1 MTYISDNDD
10 EFGVFERGSISNI
23 LLGMAKARTPVNAT
37 FNAGM
42 EVLLTV
48 VLDVDQKG
56 GWVYLDVN
64 ANDEINKHMV
74 HSKRVSFQAFFAGA
88 KIMWNNVAV
97 QDSSWEGGRAF
108 RVAIPDR
115 LQRIQRR
122 GSYRVNTPIT
132 NPVMCKITVN
142 PKLELSMPLF
152 DICIEGIGVIL
163 PETPDPS
170 FVKLANFKHC
180 RLEHADFGVLEVS
193 LFVKSMW
200 EITLKNNAKA
210 QRAGLEF
217 TNLMPGIQN
226 KIQRYVYQLERQLM
240 ATRAL

>member
-1 MTYISDNDD
+1 MRDQIIAVLTA
-10 EFGVFERGSISNI
+10 
-23 LLGMAKARTPVNAT
+23 LKTP
-37 FNAGM
+37 
-42 EVLLTV
+42 
-48 VLDVDQKG
+48 
-56 GWVYLDVN
+56 
-64 ANDEINKHMV
+64 
-74 HSKRVSFQAFFAGA
+74 
-88 KIMWNNVAV
+88 
-97 QDSSWEGGRAF
+97 EGGRAF

-132 NPVMCKITVN
+132 NPVMCKIAVS

-152 DICIEGIGVIL
+152 DICIEGIGIIL
-163 PETPDPS
+163 PETPDPA
-170 FVKLANFKHC
+170 FVKLANFKNC
-180 RLEHADFGVLEVS
+180 RLEHTDIGVLEVS

-217 TNLMPGIQN
+217 TNLLPGIQN

>member
-1 MTYISDNDD
+1 
-10 EFGVFERGSISNI
+10 
-23 LLGMAKARTPVNAT
+23 
-37 FNAGM
+37 
-42 EVLLTV
+42 
-48 VLDVDQKG
+48 
-56 GWVYLDVN
+56 
-64 ANDEINKHMV
+64 
-74 HSKRVSFQAFFAGA
+74 
-88 KIMWNNVAV
+88 
-97 QDSSWEGGRAF
+97 
-108 RVAIPDR
+108 
-115 LQRIQRR
+115 
-122 GSYRVNTPIT
+122 
-132 NPVMCKITVN
+132 MCKIVVN

-163 PETPDPS
+163 PETPDPA
-170 FVKLANFKHC
+170 FVKLANFKTC

-240 ATRAL
+240 ATRVM